1 MRKGLHPV
9 TSPEEGEEEEGEEEE
24 EEEEEEGEGERGA
37 SCAPSATEGELEE
50 AVSAK
55 EGEEKGKED
64 IFLSHK
70 GNNEDKD
77 PNVPSVL
84 PANSLKK
91 TSPTHFDFKG

>member
-1 MRKGLHPV
+1 M
-9 TSPEEGEEEEGEEEE
+9 
-24 EEEEEEGEGERGA
+24 
-37 SCAPSATEGELEE
+37 
-50 AVSAK
+50 SAK